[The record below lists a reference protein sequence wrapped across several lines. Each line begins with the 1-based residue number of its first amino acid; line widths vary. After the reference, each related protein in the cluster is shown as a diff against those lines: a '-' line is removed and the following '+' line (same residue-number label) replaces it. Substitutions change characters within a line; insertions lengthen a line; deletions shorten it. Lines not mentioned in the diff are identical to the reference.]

1 MEPSN
6 RTGVVIEKINH
17 TKEIVVQLRAL
28 QLPLGVTD
36 SSSELARDLFDE
48 AIRSLTSASLE
59 LRTATLPVEFKASDE
74 DDGRMNLSKR
84 KRRRRPSEDD
94 RRRNSNL
101 TLVTSIPHADGHL
114 WRKYGQKKI
123 NGEKFQRN
131 YYKCA
136 HFKGQGCPAKKTVQQ
151 KAYNENDD
159 APKFRVSYIMQHTCK
174 NFETNSKP
182 ITSDMGCE
190 FMINQE
196 DESNASSSPNKSQN
210 NDEALSAITAEF
222 TELLHSSPKEQEA
235 TTSATGNWEEMFG
248 FGGGDGM
255 AWDYEA
261 MINEFFWSFV
271 EE

>member
-1 MEPSN
+1 MVSSHNQTHWQQENKRRSLKMEPSN

-94 RRRNSNL
+94 RR
-101 TLVTSIPHADGHL
+101 
-114 WRKYGQKKI
+114 
-123 NGEKFQRN
+123 RN